1 MANKLARIA
10 YRMLKYRENYIDKG
24 KEFHEQKYRQLQI
37 RLLTKK
43 ATEPVFQLTQT
54 A

>member
-24 KEFHEQKYRQLQI
+24 KQFYEQKYRQLQI
-37 RLLTKK
+37 HTLTRK
-43 ATEPVFQLTQT
+43 AAEFGFQLTQS